1 MRRALALLVAL
12 ALAPGIVAQERPEL
26 TLEVDPRAAT
36 IGDLLTVTVSFELPA
51 DHEAILPGEE
61 ADLGG
66 AEVRSVDQSVENAV
80 DGGRRYVVRY
90 EAALWEV
97 GETTLTSP
105 DIASRS
111 PDGEVTQFAPAEA
124 TVTVRS
130 VLPEGAEEIRDIR
143 GPKEIPLRWHHYA
156 VAALPVIGLLGLL
169 ALLVWWVRSRRGADA
184 PETAPVAPL
193 PPAEEAL
200 SALRE
205 LESEDLVGE
214 GLIKEHYVRL
224 SWILRNYVER
234 RWGLPALEET
244 TGMLRHT
251 MLGSGRVPEAAVEGM
266 VEVLRRADL
275 AKFAKHRPEAETA
288 RAEIAR
294 VRQIV
299 HATRSGEEVAETA
312 ASDETVASPAG

>member
-1 MRRALALLVAL
+1 MRHTLALLA
-12 ALAPGIVAQERPEL
+12 AFMLAPGIAAQERPALE
-26 TLEVDPRAAT
+26 LEVDPRTAT

-51 DHEAILPGEE
+51 GHEAIIPGEE

-66 AEVRSVDQSVENAV
+66 AEVRSVDQSVGNAA

-90 EAALWEV
+90 EAVLWEV
-97 GETTLTSP
+97 GEATLTSP
-105 DIASRS
+105 EIASRS
-111 PDGEVTQFAPAEA
+111 PDGEVTQFPPAEA

-143 GPKEIPLRWHHYA
+143 GPKEIPLRWHHY
-156 VAALPVIGLLGLL
+156 VLAALPVIAFLGLL
-169 ALLVWWVRSRRGADA
+169 ALAVWWIRSRRGAEEA
-184 PETAPVAPL
+184 QTAPVAPL

-200 SALRE
+200 AALNE
-205 LESEDLVGE
+205 LESEDLVGQ

-224 SWILRNYVER
+224 SWILRNYAEG

-251 MLGSGRVPEAAVEGM
+251 MLGSGRVPEAQVEPM
-266 VEVLRRADL
+266 IEVLRRADL

-288 RAEIAR
+288 RAEIAQTR
-294 VRQIV
+294 EIVRE
-299 HATRSGEEVAETA
+299 TRPREEVAETA